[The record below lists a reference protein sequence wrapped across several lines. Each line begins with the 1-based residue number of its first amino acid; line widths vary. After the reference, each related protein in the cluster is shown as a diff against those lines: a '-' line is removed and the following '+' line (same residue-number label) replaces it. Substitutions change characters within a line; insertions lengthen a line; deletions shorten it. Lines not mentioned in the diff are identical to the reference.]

1 MRLRK
6 LFLMALA
13 TAKRVS
19 EIHAIEKQVGF
30 NQDGAVCALRIDFLA
45 KNENPSKPWP
55 GTFEV
60 LNLTNVVGQEEERLL
75 CPVRALRAYSSRTK
89 NVRGASNSLWCSV
102 KDPQK
107 PLTKNAL
114 SFFLRVTI
122 REAHLVCEEEN
133 FGLLK
138 VKAHEVRAIAT
149 SLAYRKNMSVK
160 QIMDA
165 TFWRSNFVFASHYLR
180 EVSNKDLAIMP
191 YSSGTTGPPK
201 GVELSHGALSVN
213 ILMFSH
219 PSVFCGSFADDKIQN
234 TYLRYSWC
242 VWWVFILGQSLSRYP
257 PSSQVSTF
265 KNHISEKAYEG
276 YLYAKQKDLA
286 NCVVSYDCEERRVKR
301 TCKDKVKFDMLH
313 LVPPLL
319 NFLVKSPDITRE
331 TLSSVKSMLVGAAPV
346 SPTEAMAFKDK
357 FSEDIFIQEG
367 YGMTE
372 VLITNMTP
380 SANERIG
387 TSGTLVPNVMAKII
401 STDTGEDL
409 PLTHTGEVC
418 LKSPGMMNGYF
429 QNESATSSVIDK
441 EGWIHSGDVGFFD
454 EDGFLKIVDR
464 TKELIKVKG
473 LQVSPSEIE
482 DIIRQHPRVFD
493 VGVVGVSHE
502 RFGEAPKA
510 FIISKEEVS
519 EEEIHRLVIIIF
531 LEEKLAPRKRLTGG
545 ISFVDALPKTAS
557 GKLLR
562 RELKNKTL

>member
-1 MRLRK
+1 MPNCPEYVVIL
-6 LFLMALA
+6 LG
-13 TAKRVS
+13 S
-19 EIHAIEKQVGF
+19 ISI
-30 NQDGAVCALRIDFLA
+30 GAVPTPVNNNYTAAELARQLRDSKAKLLVSAAALDSNVTSCLECAEDPLLVVAHGTSRI
-45 KNENPSKPWP
+45 P
-55 GTFEV
+55 GAFNIFEI
-60 LNLTNVVGQEEERLL
+60 L
-75 CPVRALRAYSSRTK
+75 
-89 NVRGASNSLWCSV
+89 
-102 KDPQK
+102 KDPK
-107 PLTKNAL
+107 IPNADI
-114 SFFLRVTI
+114 V
-122 REAHLVCEEEN
+122 
-133 FGLLK
+133 
-138 VKAHEVRAIAT
+138 
-149 SLAYRKNMSVK
+149 
-160 QIMDA
+160 
-165 TFWRSNFVFASHYLR
+165 

-234 TYLRYSWC
+234 IYLSVLPLFHIYG
-242 VWWVFILGQSLSRYP
+242 ILVVCMVGLHTGAKLVTLPAFEPSLYIN
-257 PSSQVSTF
+257 TL
-265 KNHISEKAYEG
+265 KKH
-276 YLYAKQKDLA
+276 
-286 NCVVSYDCEERRVKR
+286 
-301 TCKDKVKFDMLH
+301 KFDMLH

-387 TSGTLVPNVMAKII
+387 TSGTLLPNVMAKII

-409 PLTHTGEVC
+409 PPTHTGEVC

-482 DIIRQHPRVFD
+482 DIIRQHRRVLD

-519 EEEIHRLVIIIF
+519 EEEIHRF
-531 LEEKLAPRKRLTGG
+531 LEDKLAPHKRLTGG

-562 RELKNKTL
+562 RDLKNMTL